1 MSHFIR
7 GYFDGDGHINYK
19 QYTVTFVGGSRDFM
33 GELHFILKNIE
44 LDPQFIS
51 YENHFR
57 LHIRGRKSIK
67 IFSDWIYSNKCLY
80 LKRKYHEFA
89 KENLEIFQLTDK
101 KDKWIRE
108 TSFLNYSI

>member
-44 LDPQFIS
+44 LDP
-51 YENHFR
+51 
-57 LHIRGRKSIK
+57 
-67 IFSDWIYSNKCLY
+67 
-80 LKRKYHEFA
+80 
-89 KENLEIFQLTDK
+89 
-101 KDKWIRE
+101 
-108 TSFLNYSI
+108 